1 VNLRDAADYIM
12 KLPKAEQNLDA
23 WQTAVEPLLL
33 VVELGGPTMMAR
45 IGMMRALNRNVERV
59 FNPSR
64 RQAVAKAKIEERR
77 MKIPRGKY
85 IAKNADPHK
94 HEPEHFIKC
103 ETCGGWIDFR
113 DLGSVFDHEG
123 PHSLPSEDRMH

>member
-1 VNLRDAADYIM
+1 
-12 KLPKAEQNLDA
+12 
-23 WQTAVEPLLL
+23 
-33 VVELGGPTMMAR
+33 
-45 IGMMRALNRNVERV
+45 
-59 FNPSR
+59 
-64 RQAVAKAKIEERR
+64 

-94 HEPEHFIKC
+94 HELEHFIKC

-123 PHSLPSEDRMH
+123 PHSLYQWNYNVASISDGLRVSGCPNEVPVFS